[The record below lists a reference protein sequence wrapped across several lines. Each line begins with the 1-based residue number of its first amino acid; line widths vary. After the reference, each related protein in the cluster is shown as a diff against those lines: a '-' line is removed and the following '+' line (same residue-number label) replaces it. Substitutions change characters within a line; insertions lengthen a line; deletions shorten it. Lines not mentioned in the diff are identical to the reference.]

1 MKAFARLSASV
12 LLALLATHS
21 SCACAGIGVV
31 ETSDPAQKL
40 RDAEALFAQK
50 DRPLIAERLIRE
62 ALSISAQQNDE
73 FGVAN
78 AYRTYGFFFRSS
90 SVSGSWAEYYRKH
103 GFLELSVTWGTRLDA
118 SIRFFQ
124 QAVEIYDRLS
134 RYDASTNVYLNMG
147 HTYALMQDR
156 EHACAAFSKALDRY
170 RENLRVNPTARPQ
183 TPPGFSSFEE
193 FVNKVRADEGCPRAG
208 DSRA

>member
-1 MKAFARLSASV
+1 V
-12 LLALLATHS
+12 Q
-21 SCACAGIGVV
+21 
-31 ETSDPAQKL
+31 TSDPTQKL
-40 RDAEALFAQK
+40 RDAEVLYAQK

-62 ALSISAQQNDE
+62 ALSISEQQHDE

-103 GFLELSVTWGTRLDA
+103 GFLEPSVTWGTRLDA
-118 SIRFFQ
+118 SIRFFR
-124 QAVEIYDRLS
+124 QAAEIYDRLS

-156 EHACAAFSKALDRY
+156 EHACAAFSRALDTY
-170 RENLRVNPTARPQ
+170 HENMRINPTARPQ

-193 FVNKVRADEGCPRAG
+193 FVDKVRADEGCPKAA

>member
-1 MKAFARLSASV
+1 MKTFARLSAPV
-12 LLALLATHS
+12 LLALVTTHS
-21 SCACAGIGVV
+21 LFACAGIGVI

-40 RDAEALFAQK
+40 RDAEVLFSQK

-62 ALSISAQQNDE
+62 ALSISELQNNE
-73 FGVAN
+73 LGVAN

-103 GFLELSVTWGTRLDA
+103 GFLEPSVAWGTRLDA
-118 SIRFFQ
+118 SIRFFH

-134 RYDASTNVYLNMG
+134 RFDASTNVYLNMG
-147 HTYALMQDR
+147 HTYTLMQDR
-156 EHACAAFSKALDRY
+156 EHACAAFSKALDTY
-170 RENLRVNPTARPQ
+170 HENLHVNPSARPQ

-193 FVNKVRADEGCPRAG
+193 FVNKVRADERCP
-208 DSRA
+208 